1 MNYQSPVRYV
11 PDRAALPELHT
22 LYRKDDPDT
31 SRQAAESVEPHL
43 TEIQANV
50 LGIIA
55 DSGEYGLTDEQLSER
70 FGTSTST
77 ARTRRAELAD
87 RGMVIEAAARRTLRS
102 GRQGRVW
109 KIAPTVTKGYQ
120 PCLL

>member
-1 MNYQSPVRYV
+1 MNYTTPVRYV

-31 SRQAAESVEPHL
+31 SRQAAESIEPHL
-43 TEIQANV
+43 TEIQAEV
-50 LGIIA
+50 LRLIESEGVR
-55 DSGEYGLTDEQLSER
+55 GMTDEELSDAY
-70 FGTSTST
+70 GTPGST
-77 ARTRRAELAD
+77 ARTRRAELAQA
-87 RGMVIEAAARRTLRS
+87 GLVAEAADRRTLRS

-109 KIAPTVTKGYQ
+109 IAATQQKGHQ